1 MKVVAPG
8 KILVFGAYA
17 VLEGGDALVAAVDR
31 YAVADTERFAPSS
44 AREVRA
50 AIGDD
55 PAPAVDTS
63 ALYENGTKLGL
74 GSSAAALVAT
84 LGVRARARGENLAD
98 PAVRATL
105 FAAARRAHAEAQGGG
120 SGVDVAASTFGG
132 ALFYRMDPAA
142 DPASF
147 AAELPEG
154 LALEVF
160 WSGQSARTSDL
171 LERVRAFA
179 RTDRRHYDRLIERL
193 AEASSVGRSACLDG
207 DIGVFVRAGTQTAAA
222 LAQLGRQAD
231 APIVPLPFA
240 DLALLAEQE
249 GGAFY
254 PSGAGG
260 GDVGVWLGR
269 APASPGFVDRAR
281 AVGMSRLEIG
291 LDRAGV
297 RTRED

>member
-55 PAPAVDTS
+55 PAPAVDVS

-84 LGVRARARGENLAD
+84 LGVRARARGADLAD

-105 FAAARRAHAEAQGGG
+105 FADARRAHAEAQGGG

-160 WSGQSARTSDL
+160 WSGQSARTSHL
-171 LERVRAFA
+171 LERVRTFA
-179 RTDRRHYDRLIERL
+179 RSDRRLYDRTIERL
-193 AEASSVGRSACLDG
+193 AGASSAGRSACLDG
-207 DIGVFVRAGTQTAAA
+207 DVGAFVRAGTQTAAA
-222 LAQLGRQAD
+222 LAQLGRLAD

-249 GGAFY
+249 GAAFY

-269 APASPGFVDRAR
+269 APASPSFVDHAR
-281 AVGMSRLEIG
+281 GVGMSRLEIG